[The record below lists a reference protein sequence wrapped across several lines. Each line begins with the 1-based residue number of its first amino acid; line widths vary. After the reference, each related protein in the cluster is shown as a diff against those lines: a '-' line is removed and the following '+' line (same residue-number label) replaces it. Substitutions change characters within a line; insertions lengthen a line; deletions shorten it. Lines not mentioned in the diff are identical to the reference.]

1 MARRKK
7 VWLYKPPRQPK
18 PRVPESTK
26 SEVEKRCNLS
36 YMRHTGQW
44 WEIFRELSLN
54 ECIEAINDMPHFTP

>member
-26 SEVEKRCNLS
+26 SEENFEKP
-36 YMRHTGQW
+36 
-44 WEIFRELSLN
+44 SLL
-54 ECIEAINDMPHFTP
+54 EEDS